1 MKKITIKKV
10 ASPEELTPE
19 IKTILNKID
28 KQLFDGSPLAL
39 KEGSYW
45 WLAYCGKEVVGFAG
59 LTYYPHLSSAFLSRV
74 GVLAE
79 YRGLGLQR
87 KFIRVRERQ
96 AVKDGYLRVVSYT
109 SYDNV
114 ASANNLIRCGYKL
127 YIPKFYWGVRNALYL
142 EKTLTK

>member
-10 ASPEELTPE
+10 ASPGELSPD
-19 IKTILNKID
+19 IKNILSKID
-28 KQLFDGSPLAL
+28 KYLFEGSPPAL

-45 WLAYCGKEVVGFAG
+45 WIAYCDDEVVGFAG

-74 GVLAE
+74 GVLPE

-87 KFIRVRERQ
+87 RFIRVRERQ
-96 AVKDGYLRVVSYT
+96 SVKDGYSRIVSYT

-114 ASANNLIRCGYKL
+114 ASANNLIKCGYRL

-142 EKTLTK
+142 KRDM